1 MRILRSSTHVPDP
14 TMRFP
19 RDYKTSLLGLS
30 ALLLIATFPAAA
42 QRASLAD
49 RVAALEQQASNTQGN
64 VELLN
69 QVTQL
74 RGELQAQRAQIEELQ
89 HQLEALQQSSKNQY
103 IDLDSRLGRL
113 EGGAPAT
120 PAGAPALPA
129 PPPATRP
136 AAKPPAKAPVKAH
149 PSAATGATL
158 PPAPADTAPSVH
170 GDAGSLAQAGDERAA
185 YDNAFAALKAGQYA
199 ESARRFQAFLTQFP
213 NGTYAPNALYWLG
226 ESYYVTQNYA
236 LAQQQ
241 FQALL
246 DRYPTHDKAPGA
258 LLKVGLS
265 QYGQQQADAAATTLQ
280 QVVQRY
286 PGTDAAA
293 RAQDQ
298 LRALQLAREH

>member
-1 MRILRSSTHVPDP
+1 MRLHRNYMT
-14 TMRFP
+14 R
-19 RDYKTSLLGLS
+19 LLSLS
-30 ALLLIATFPAAA
+30 ALLFAVTLPAAA

-49 RVAALEQQASNTQGN
+49 RVAALEQQASNNQGN

-74 RGELQAQRAQIEELQ
+74 RSELQAQRSQIEELQ
-89 HQLEALQQSSKNQY
+89 HQLEAMQQSSKNQY

-113 EGGAPAT
+113 EGGAPAA
-120 PAGAPALPA
+120 PAAAPALPA
-129 PPPATRP
+129 PPPAATKP
-136 AAKPPAKAPVKAH
+136 GAKPPAKARPT
-149 PSAATGATL
+149 AATSATL
-158 PPAPADTAPSVH
+158 PAAPADTAPSVH

-185 YDNAFAALKAGQYA
+185 YDNAFSALKAGQYA
-199 ESARRFQAFLTQFP
+199 ESARRFQGFLTQFP

-226 ESYYVTQNYA
+226 ESYYVTQNFA

-265 QYGQQQADAAATTLQ
+265 QYGQQQADAAAATLQ

-298 LRALQLAREH
+298 LKVLQLAKEH

>member
-1 MRILRSSTHVPDP
+1 MRLPILLS
-14 TMRFP
+14 
-19 RDYKTSLLGLS
+19 LS
-30 ALLLIATFPAAA
+30 ALLLATSLPAPAQ

-49 RVAALEQQASNTQGN
+49 RVGALEQQAANNQGN

-74 RGELQAQRAQIEELQ
+74 RSELQNQRAQIEELQ

-113 EGGAPAT
+113 EAGAPA
-120 PAGAPALPA
+120 PAAAPALPA
-129 PPPATRP
+129 PPPAAKPTAKPSRP
-136 AAKPPAKAPVKAH
+136 ASGNAKAPL
-149 PSAATGATL
+149 PN
-158 PPAPADTAPSVH
+158 PPAESTPSVH
-170 GDAGSLAQAGDERAA
+170 GDAGVLAQGADERAA
-185 YDNAFAALKAGQYA
+185 YDNAFSALKAGQYA
-199 ESARRFQAFLTQFP
+199 ESARRFQGFLAQYP
-213 NGTYAPNALYWLG
+213 SGAYAPNALYWLG

-236 LAQQQ
+236 LALQQ

-265 QYGQQQADAAATTLQ
+265 QWGLQQGDAAEATLR

-293 RAQDQ
+293 TAQDR
-298 LRALQLAREH
+298 LKAIQLAKVH